1 MKANSHNKRDKNMV
15 TTFRALTAAA
25 ALMAAAPLIAQQ
37 ATPETTRAA
46 TELVDLLTPQAQAK
60 ANLDRQLS
68 EMRQGAGIRAAFGN
82 NPRFQ
87 MEAAKNQPAF
97 NAAIARMGAMQADAL
112 GPILT
117 DMQTAS
123 RQLTIETYARSYSA
137 EELRAILA
145 FFRSPA
151 GSKWVR
157 QQPQVTAEVN
167 RTLQQRFGPRLE
179 AAQKSVG
186 PRVEAELKKLFPPEA
201 GQGSS
206 R

>member
-1 MKANSHNKRDKNMV
+1 MHTR
-15 TTFRALTAAA
+15 FRMLAAA
-25 ALMAAAPLIAQQ
+25 TALGFAAPLLAQQ
-37 ATPETTRAA
+37 ATPDSTRAA

-60 ANLDRQLS
+60 ANLDRQLT

-87 MEAAKNQPAF
+87 MEAAKNQPSF
-97 NAAIARMGAMQADAL
+97 NAALARMGGMQADTL

-123 RQLTIETYARSYSA
+123 RQLTIETYAKTYSA
-137 EELRAILA
+137 EELRAILS

-151 GSKWVR
+151 GAKWVR

-179 AAQKSVG
+179 TAQKSVG
-186 PRVEAELKKLFPPEA
+186 PRVEAELKKLFPPE
-201 GQGSS
+201 QGK
-206 R
+206 

>member
-1 MKANSHNKRDKNMV
+1 MNSS
-15 TTFRALTAAA
+15 FRTLATAAA
-25 ALMAAAPLIAQQ
+25 LGMAAPLLAQQ
-37 ATPETTRAA
+37 ATADSTRAA

-60 ANLDRQLS
+60 ANLDRQLN

-87 MEAAKNQPAF
+87 MEAAKNQPSF
-97 NAAIARMGAMQADAL
+97 NAALARMGAMQAETL

-123 RQLTIETYARSYSA
+123 RQLTIETYAKTYSA

-151 GSKWVR
+151 GAKWVR

-179 AAQKSVG
+179 TAQKSVG
-186 PRVEAELKKLFPPEA
+186 PRVEAELKKLFPPEP
-201 GQGSS
+201 GQGGS